1 MQILCRIIFDTFLI
15 INLMC
20 YIISFIII
28 IIFALVFLIGLYRG
42 DSEFNSRGGLS
53 ENEMNGL
60 RKSRWVEIMPN
71 EE

>member
-1 MQILCRIIFDTFLI
+1 
-15 INLMC
+15 MC